1 MANLYRGPKNAHDL
15 LIDSGATAHIICNKD
30 LFQEGTFRSENICLE
45 TGSGEVLS
53 TEGKG
58 SLLVSLH
65 NGNGGVTDLILTN
78 VLFAPDLKF
87 NLISTIQLGKK
98 GISTYLMADDKP
110 AQLVHKGKVVGLAK
124 TINNQYINN
133 QCILQT
139 TTISPTEA
147 RALTTTNGTKAPI
160 QTWHERLGHLS
171 YPNLLKLNHLA
182 NGVTIEGPIPE
193 EVCGSCMMGRQ
204 QRKINRTPRTRATE
218 FLGIVHSDLGGPFP
232 LTRFGERFYTTM
244 KDDFSGVVWIYL
256 LKSKGQTFECFK
268 QFKTWIENQSGK
280 KIKRLRADGGGEY
293 TSGDFQE
300 FLKSEAIQWEAR
312 APNVPEQNGK
322 AERQNYTLMVPTR
335 SMMKAKSSQSPFG
348 GRS

>member
-1 MANLYRGPKNAHDL
+1 M
-15 LIDSGATAHIICNKD
+15 
-30 LFQEGTFRSENICLE
+30 
-45 TGSGEVLS
+45 LS

-58 SLLVSLH
+58 SLLVSLD

-124 TINNQYINN
+124 TINNQYV
-133 QCILQT
+133 LQT
-139 TTISPTEA
+139 TTISPTEV

-218 FLGIVHSDLGGPFP
+218 FLGIVHSDLGDHFH
-232 LTRFGERFYTTM
+232 
-244 KDDFSGVVWIYL
+244 
-256 LKSKGQTFECFK
+256 
-268 QFKTWIENQSGK
+268 
-280 KIKRLRADGGGEY
+280 
-293 TSGDFQE
+293 
-300 FLKSEAIQWEAR
+300 
-312 APNVPEQNGK
+312 
-322 AERQNYTLMVPTR
+322 
-335 SMMKAKSSQSPFG
+335 
-348 GRS
+348 